1 MLHGKIRREYLFVDT
16 LSKQVPINPRQ
27 KTQVTHVLITS
38 AKPKVV
44 VATQLS
50 KTLNFFHHHEPVRC
64 IIVVFPSG
72 RNSVQTDPDLRFPEA
87 TRCRTC
93 SHVFSSPDNQTDE
106 ERNCAAWDRTKCVPA
121 SGRIMFSS
129 ENASSTNE
137 TALDWQKQ
145 HDSTTL
151 RVHACTSADRIWG
164 QQALHHCIREA

>member
-64 IIVVFPSG
+64 IIVYFLVEEIQCRLTPICDSLKLQDAE
-72 RNSVQTDPDLRFPEA
+72 RALMCSLPLTIKLTKKEIVQPGTELNVCLPVAASCFRQRTHPQP
-87 TRCRTC
+87 TRQHWTGK
-93 SHVFSSPDNQTDE
+93 SNMT
-106 ERNCAAWDRTKCVPA
+106 VP
-121 SGRIMFSS
+121 R
-129 ENASSTNE
+129 
-137 TALDWQKQ
+137 
-145 HDSTTL
+145 
-151 RVHACTSADRIWG
+151 
-164 QQALHHCIREA
+164 